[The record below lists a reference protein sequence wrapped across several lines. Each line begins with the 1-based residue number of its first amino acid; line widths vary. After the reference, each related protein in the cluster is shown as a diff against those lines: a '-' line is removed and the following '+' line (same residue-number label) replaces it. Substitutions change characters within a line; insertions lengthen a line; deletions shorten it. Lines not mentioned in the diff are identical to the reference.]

1 MRLTSLLGLV
11 GVGSMLLASAAS
23 ATPLISPSN
32 ANIAGTVNVNNTGV
46 YFNPATL
53 TVTGPNDGSFAGITG
68 VTLQDLVGAPTTG
81 AVNITKFATF
91 TGGSSGTVNFDLQ
104 NIFAGVGTV
113 GACSSDA
120 VGNVCT
126 PANSP
131 FTLVQA
137 APGEVTIS
145 LGLSGIAY
153 IGTSA
158 TGSSDAPFSFTA
170 QNTLPGTITGILAE
184 AGTATG
190 FTNSFSATISATSP
204 SSVPEPASFLL
215 MGAGLAGAG
224 LVARRRRARS

>member
-46 YFNPATL
+46 FFSNL
-53 TVTGPNDGSFAGITG
+53 TVTGPNNGSFAGISG

-81 AVNITKFATF
+81 AVNIPQFATF

-104 NIFAGVGTV
+104 NIYAGVGTAA
-113 GACSSDA
+113 GCSSDA
-120 VGNVCT
+120 VGSLCT
-126 PANSP
+126 PTNSP
-131 FTLVQA
+131 FTLLQA

-153 IGTSA
+153 LGSSA
-158 TGSSDAPFSFTA
+158 TGSSNAPFSFTA
-170 QNTLPGTITGILAE
+170 QNTMPGTITGILAE
-184 AGTATG
+184 ASTAAG
-190 FTNSFSATISATSP
+190 FTNSFSASISATSP

-224 LVARRRRARS
+224 LIARRRRASN

>member
-23 ATPLISPSN
+23 ATPLISPSS
-32 ANIAGTVNVNNTGV
+32 ANIAGTVNVNNKGV
-46 YFNPATL
+46 YFSNL
-53 TVTGPNDGSFAGITG
+53 TVTGPNNGSFAGITG

-81 AVNITKFATF
+81 AVNIPQFATF
-91 TGGSSGTVNFDLQ
+91 TGGSNTVSFDLQ

-113 GACSSDA
+113 AGCSSDA
-120 VGNVCT
+120 VGSLCT
-126 PANSP
+126 PSNSP
-131 FTLVQA
+131 FTLLQA

-153 IGTSA
+153 IGSSA
-158 TGSSDAPFSFTA
+158 TGSSMAPFSFTA

-190 FTNSFSATISATSP
+190 FTNSFSATISA

-224 LVARRRRARS
+224 LIARRRRARS